1 MSDLTEVTLEVIAS
15 NLSLVFFFFFFFLIF
30 IWLHWVIDTVCEISD
45 LGCSIRTLSRGMWDL
60 VP

>member
-15 NLSLVFFFFFFFLIF
+15 NLSLVFFFFLIF